1 MVSFVEKEKKLKMEL
16 RGIARP
22 FLWHLEEQGFV
33 GRMEMELEGTLDRV
47 GFGAHPWMRV
57 SCLGVKM
64 PHQCV
69 SYLEAQ
75 SVPVS

>member
-16 RGIARP
+16 RGIACL
-22 FLWHLEEQGFV
+22 FLRQLEEQGFV
-33 GRMEMELEGTLDRV
+33 GRMEMELEGTLVRV
-47 GFGAHPWMRV
+47 GFGADLRMRV

-64 PHQCV
+64 LHQCV
-69 SYLEAQ
+69 SYLEVQ

>member
-1 MVSFVEKEKKLKMEL
+1 MDKEKKLKMEL
-16 RGIARP
+16 RGIACP

-33 GRMEMELEGTLDRV
+33 GRMEMELDRV
-47 GFGAHPWMRV
+47 GFGADPRMRV

-64 PHQCV
+64 LHQCV
-69 SYLEAQ
+69 SCLEAQ